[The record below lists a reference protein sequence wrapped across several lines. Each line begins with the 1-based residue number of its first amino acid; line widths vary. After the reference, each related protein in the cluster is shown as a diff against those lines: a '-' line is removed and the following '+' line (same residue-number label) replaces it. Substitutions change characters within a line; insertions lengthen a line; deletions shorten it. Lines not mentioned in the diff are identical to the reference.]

1 MPMDP
6 KYPQERLRVMLE
18 DAQAP
23 VIVTESALR
32 SHVPPEY
39 AESMTIIE
47 IDSEWD
53 ALIGKGSRQN
63 PRIVNESSRD
73 LAYAIYTSGS
83 TGRPKGVMLEHRSIV
98 NYITWHIDYYDMSAD
113 DRVFANA
120 GLAFDASM
128 AETWPTLAVGASIYP
143 VVDREVSVTPSKL
156 LSWMVDEHITFG
168 FLTTQLCEAVIE
180 EDYPKG
186 LKLRVLYTGG

>member
-53 ALIGKGSRQN
+53 ALIGKGSKQN

-83 TGRPKGVMLEHRSIV
+83 TGRPKGVMLDIAPSL
-98 NYITWHIDYYDMSAD
+98 ITLRGTSTIMTCRLTTGY
-113 DRVFANA
+113 
-120 GLAFDASM
+120 L
-128 AETWPTLAVGASIYP
+128 PTLDS
-143 VVDREVSVTPSKL
+143 
-156 LSWMVDEHITFG
+156 LSMPQWQKRG
-168 FLTTQLCEAVIE
+168 QRL
-180 EDYPKG
+180 P
-186 LKLRVLYTGG
+186 